1 MKELLA
7 SFSVF
12 FSIFRLV
19 EKLWNWQKFYEVA
32 AIAGLPGDINKYQF
46 IFITVRME
54 HYLKMVNISDLAQ
67 RGCNNIQLVLLG
79 NEIERK
85 LIIPEMNLKEI

>member
-1 MKELLA
+1 MELTK
-7 SFSVF
+7 V
-12 FSIFRLV
+12 
-19 EKLWNWQKFYEVA
+19 LWGSSA
-32 AIAGLPGDINKYQF
+32 AWYGDINKYQF

>member
-1 MKELLA
+1 MELTKVLWGRSACLA
-7 SFSVF
+7 
-12 FSIFRLV
+12 
-19 EKLWNWQKFYEVA
+19 
-32 AIAGLPGDINKYQF
+32 GDINKYQF